1 MKCGACDGLWYTQ
14 KAATLDAKI
23 NIKSLKLKT
32 SSAWIVCD
40 NLSLD
45 RWFSI
50 CLWYCWFVAKQKK
63 GNWFVCWLRAF
74 IRLSVRSV
82 VSGGQST
89 FAIALCFHLI
99 IATHV
104 FFSLSWDALVVVVI
118 RWVTTTFALPWER
131 NCQLFPSLSSCCI
144 CRAVTSVQSICIN
157 WNWMHQVDWIGACTR
172 HQHTLALR
180 TKHEHEKI
188 HSPKERWK
196 VRGKALFFCNNH
208 KLWNYFTCTDNS
220 NFPTGQSGLAVLTI
234 TKVPSCLCV
243 LLLQQPAKPMP
254 NIICIWLCWF
264 GWRFF

>member
-1 MKCGACDGLWYTQ
+1 M
-14 KAATLDAKI
+14 
-23 NIKSLKLKT
+23 
-32 SSAWIVCD
+32 
-40 NLSLD
+40 
-45 RWFSI
+45 
-50 CLWYCWFVAKQKK
+50 
-63 GNWFVCWLRAF
+63 
-74 IRLSVRSV
+74 
-82 VSGGQST
+82 
-89 FAIALCFHLI
+89 
-99 IATHV
+99 
-104 FFSLSWDALVVVVI
+104 FFLLSWNALVVVFVG
-118 RWVTTTFALPWER
+118 WVTTTFALPWER

-234 TKVPSCLCV
+234 TKVPSCLCAAAATAREANAKHHLHMT
-243 LLLQQPAKPMP
+243 LL
-254 NIICIWLCWF
+254 IWLAIFLANLWLFAWEPQLAHILNCTIYEAVAVKLWATF
-264 GWRFF
+264 LSNLLKHRCTCRRRLSLGIKTLSP